1 MRGFETNKFMVYE
14 WKLVICID
22 KQEEQGQDLAP
33 LPRGEVRVQDPR
45 PGQDEEA
52 RGQAHH
58 GLSNQQL

>member
-14 WKLVICID
+14 WKLVIFID

-45 PGQDEEA
+45 PGQDEEE
-52 RGQAHH
+52 
-58 GLSNQQL
+58 